1 MAAFRKNAV
10 KKQHWHRSA
19 HPRLRSRISAMGAAV
34 EQRRR
39 DYAEAQATVTSLRQS
54 LQLAQNQVNML
65 APLAAKSIVPQTEL
79 LSAQR
84 EVTDIQGRLAAAQQA
99 ASRAQAGLPK
109 RRRRR
114 PKPGSSSNRKHL
126 TSAARLRPR
135 LRSTNSR

>member
-1 MAAFRKNAV
+1 
-10 KKQHWHRSA
+10 
-19 HPRLRSRISAMGAAV
+19 MGAAV

-39 DYAEAQATVTSLRQS
+39 DYGEAQATVTSLRQS

-99 ASRAQAGLPK
+99 ASRAQAAIAEAQAQASEAGFQFKQEALDERSQIATK
-109 RRRRR
+109 MAVNEQSLKGAAGRV
-114 PKPGSSSNRKHL
+114 NR
-126 TSAARLRPR
+126 AEI
-135 LRSTNSR
+135 RSRSMAWSTMCR